1 MPFVIGEDTAPA
13 VNIYSA
19 VLALLSAAGAVIFA
33 VELLGKERRIYRELR
48 QNAAEYSKGNFKPR
62 TKVSGSSDATQLAA
76 EFNEMAEALS
86 NLEKMR
92 ADFISSVSHDMR
104 TPMTT
109 ISGYIDCIL
118 GDVIPP
124 SQTEKYLGLIK
135 SEVMRLSRLISRML
149 DITRI
154 EAGDREFEI
163 REFDICDLAKT
174 VLFSFEKRIDD
185 EQLEVSFESDQD
197 RLYVLA
203 DPDSVHQILYNLFDN
218 AVKFS
223 KTGGKLDVNIA
234 PSDGMIECSVRNEG
248 QGIAAEDIPFV
259 FDRFYK
265 CDRTRGLDKT
275 GYGLGL
281 YISKMIADAQG
292 AKLECESVEGEY
304 CLFRLKLPAAPQTTK
319 GNLNEK

>member
-1 MPFVIGEDTAPA
+1 MT
-13 VNIYSA
+13 IYSA
-19 VLALLSAAGAVIFA
+19 VLALLSAAGAALFA
-33 VELLGKERRIYRELR
+33 FEQFGRERKIYKDLR
-48 QNAAEYSKGNFKPR
+48 HAAAEYSKGNFKPR
-62 TKVSGSSDATQLAA
+62 TKASGNSDAAKLAS

-86 NLEKMR
+86 SLEKMR

-124 SQTEKYLGLIK
+124 AETEKYLKQIK

-149 DITRI
+149 DISRI
-154 EAGDREFEI
+154 EAGDREFEN
-163 REFDICDLAKT
+163 REFDLCDLAKT

-185 EQLEVSFESDQD
+185 ARLEVSFESELD
-197 RLYVLA
+197 RMFVYA
-203 DPDSVHQILYNLFDN
+203 DPDAVHQILYNLFDN

-223 KTGGKLDVNIA
+223 KPGGRLDIDISSADGKIA
-234 PSDGMIECSVRNEG
+234 CSVRNEG

-265 CDRTRGLDKT
+265 CDKTRGLDKT

-281 YISKMIADAQG
+281 YISKTIADAQG
-292 AKLECESVEGEY
+292 ADLECESVEGEY
-304 CLFRLKLPAAPQTTK
+304 CLFRLKIPAANQTVK
-319 GNLNEK
+319 GNSEQ